1 MKMQMQMKMKMKMKM
16 KMRIRTILL
25 TAVVSMVLAE
35 GVPAPVACAHDSHQ
49 HGTSPKDNAVSSPQ
63 APQEKVPRRLDEGEQ
78 RRYFTDTTL
87 LDQDGREVRFYTD
100 ALRGKIVLISF
111 IYTNCTDI
119 CPILMHN
126 LSDVQNSLGDRF
138 GKDVFFVSISVDPE
152 DDSPEELKRYAE
164 RYSAKPGW
172 TLLTGPKKSVDAVIR
187 RFGEFKE
194 DFEDHSMVF
203 VLGDVKNARWSK
215 MRGDQPPEIVM
226 PRILD
231 LLERRGA
238 GTGSR

>member
-1 MKMQMQMKMKMKMKM
+1 
-16 KMRIRTILL
+16 MRIRRMLASAALST
-25 TAVVSMVLAE
+25 VLAG
-35 GVPAPVACAHDSHQ
+35 GVPAPDVLAHDAHRQ
-49 HGTSPKDNAVSSPQ
+49 GAAPTDNGVTALP
-63 APQEKVPRRLDEGEQ
+63 APGEKVPRRLDEGEQ
-78 RRYFTDTTL
+78 RRYFTDTRL

-138 GKDVFFVSISVDPE
+138 GRDVFFLSISVDPE
-152 DDSPEELKRYAE
+152 DDTPEELKKYAGRYE
-164 RYSAKPGW
+164 AKPGW
-172 TLLTGPKKSVDAVIR
+172 TFLTGPKKDVDAVIR
-187 RFGEFKE
+187 RFGEFQE
-194 DFEDHSMVF
+194 DFEDHSMTF

-215 MRGDQPPEIVM
+215 MRGDQPPEAVM

-231 LLERRGA
+231 LLSRREGA
-238 GTGSR
+238 KGPK

>member
-1 MKMQMQMKMKMKMKM
+1 MKTG
-16 KMRIRTILL
+16 IR
-25 TAVVSMVLAE
+25 AVMVSAALSTVLA
-35 GVPAPVACAHDSHQ
+35 GGMPAPGALAHDAHRD
-49 HGTSPKDNAVSSPQ
+49 GGDPKGPAAA
-63 APQEKVPRRLDEGEQ
+63 APDTPKERVPRRLDEGEQ
-78 RRYFTDTTL
+78 RRYFTDTKL

-126 LSDVQNSLGDRF
+126 LSDVQDSLGDRF

-152 DDSPEELKRYAE
+152 DDTPEELKRYGE
-164 RYSAKPGW
+164 RYNARPGW
-172 TLLTGPKKSVDAVIR
+172 TFLTGPKKDVDAVVK
-187 RFGEFKE
+187 RFGEFQE

-215 MRGDQPPEIVM
+215 MRGDQPPEAVL
-226 PRILD
+226 PRIRD
-231 LLERRGA
+231 LLSRRGGEA
-238 GTGSR
+238 VAR

>member
-1 MKMQMQMKMKMKMKM
+1 MKTRFRKMLASAALS
-16 KMRIRTILL
+16 T
-25 TAVVSMVLAE
+25 VLAGGMPAS
-35 GVPAPVACAHDSHQ
+35 GVLAHEAHRHGAP
-49 HGTSPKDNAVSSPQ
+49 PKDNAVTSPQ
-63 APQEKVPRRLDEGEQ
+63 APPGKVPRRLDEGEQ
-78 RRYFTDTTL
+78 RRYFTDTRL

-111 IYTNCTDI
+111 IYTSCTDI
-119 CPILMHN
+119 CPVLMHN

-138 GKDVFFVSISVDPE
+138 GRDVFFVSISVDPE
-152 DDSPEELKRYAE
+152 DDTPEELKKYAQRFE
-164 RYSAKPGW
+164 AKPGW
-172 TLLTGPKKSVDAVIR
+172 TFLTGPKKDVDAVIR
-187 RFGEFKE
+187 RFGEFQE
-194 DFEDHSMVF
+194 DFEDHSMTF

-215 MRGDQPPEIVM
+215 MRGDLPQETVM

>member
-1 MKMQMQMKMKMKMKM
+1 MNGSGDGRVGVRTRAKM
-16 KMRIRTILL
+16 
-25 TAVVSMVLAE
+25 MVLLAAGLLGAGFPE
-35 GVPAPVACAHDSHQ
+35 GSLAHDAHRQ
-49 HGTSPKDNAVSSPQ
+49 GPPPKDNAVSSAPQ
-63 APQEKVPRRLDEGEQ
+63 APKEKIPRRLDEAEQ
-78 RRYFTDTTL
+78 RRYFTDTKL

-126 LSDVQNSLGDRF
+126 LSDVQDSLGDRF
-138 GKDVFFVSISVDPE
+138 GKDIFFVSISVDPE
-152 DDSPEELKRYAE
+152 DDTPEELKKYAE
-164 RYSAKPGW
+164 RYNAKSGW
-172 TLLTGPKKSVDAVIR
+172 ILLTGKKSDVDAVIK

-215 MRGDQPPEIVM
+215 IRGDLPPEAVL
-226 PRILD
+226 PRIRD
-231 LLERRGA
+231 LLERREA
-238 GTGSR
+238 EAR

>member
-1 MKMQMQMKMKMKMKM
+1 
-16 KMRIRTILL
+16 MRTRTMLA
-25 TAVVSMVLAE
+25 TAVLSTVLAG
-35 GVPAPVACAHDSHQ
+35 GVAASGADAHDAHR
-49 HGTSPKDNAVSSPQ
+49 HGATPKDNAASSPK
-63 APQEKVPRRLDEGEQ
+63 APEEKVPRRLDEGEQ
-78 RRYFTDTTL
+78 RRYFSDTTL
-87 LDQDGREVRFYTD
+87 LDQDGREVRFYSD

-126 LSDVQNSLGDRF
+126 LSDVQDSLGDRF

-152 DDSPEELKRYAE
+152 DDTPEELKRYSE
-164 RYSAKPGW
+164 RYNAKPGW
-172 TLLTGPKKSVDAVIR
+172 TLLTGLKKDLDAVIK

-215 MRGDQPPEIVM
+215 LRGDQPPETVL

-231 LLERRGA
+231 LLERRAA
-238 GTGSR
+238 GIGSR